1 MSDYGDRH
9 APTGFGACT
18 KCSCTGYNPGNLTGV
33 CQAIRKDGN
42 VCAHQ
47 NNDHELN

>member
-1 MSDYGDRH
+1 MSEDGNVP
-9 APTGFGACT
+9 AGFGACT

-33 CQAIRKDGN
+33 CQAKRPSDGN

-47 NNDHELN
+47 NNDHKAS